1 MYPLYLSRFLA
12 LILLFAGLSMSL
24 SSWAFELQVVDQ
36 KGKSVKNAVVSI
48 PEGDIKAVNS
58 VPAIMDQVKRQFK
71 PLVLAVEE
79 GRSVVFPN
87 SDNIRH
93 HVYSFS
99 EPKKFQIK
107 LYKDQPEK
115 PIKFEQGGIV
125 VLGCN
130 IHDSMI
136 GYIFVSPWPNFQVSP
151 ESGKVSFEANPK
163 EIAIWH
169 PWIAGLEKPEI
180 ISFSE
185 LKKNDFKIQL
195 ILTPPKQVKKLKNKF
210 NRYYDK

>member
-1 MYPLYLSRFLA
+1 MVKLSLIKIILSLTLMPLTV
-12 LILLFAGLSMSL
+12 FAI
-24 SSWAFELQVVDQ
+24 EVQVIDQ
-36 KGKSVKNAVVSI
+36 EGRPVQNAVVSI
-48 PEGDIKAVNS
+48 PEGGIEIVNS

-71 PLVLAVEE
+71 PIVLAVEK
-79 GRSVVFPN
+79 GREVVFPN

-107 LYKDQPEK
+107 LYKDQPKK
-115 PIKFEQGGIV
+115 PITFEQGGIV

-136 GYIFVSPWPNFQVSP
+136 GYIFVSPWPSFQVSP
-151 ESGKVSFEANPK
+151 ESGRVSFEGNPK
-163 EIAIWH
+163 KIAIWH
-169 PWIAGLEKPEI
+169 PWTTGLEKPEI

-195 ILTPPKQVKKLKNKF
+195 SLTPPKQIKKLKSKF
-210 NRYYDK
+210 NKYYDK